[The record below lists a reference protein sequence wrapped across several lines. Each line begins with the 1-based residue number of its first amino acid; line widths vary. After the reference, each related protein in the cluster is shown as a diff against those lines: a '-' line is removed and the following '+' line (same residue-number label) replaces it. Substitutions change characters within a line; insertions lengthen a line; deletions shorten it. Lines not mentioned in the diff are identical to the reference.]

1 MPDSIRQIYSRLLII
16 TWVVVS
22 SLPGVSCSSSTDQAA
37 RELPTTLMGKIGSSP
52 NSSNLPG
59 MRLPWSGVQNWVD
72 WLDNPNLEQLGA
84 NQADLLVI
92 DYSANGSATRA
103 FNAIQIQRLRTTRAQ
118 RRIVAYLSIGEA
130 ETYRGYWQKNW
141 RPGQPAWLGAE
152 DADWRGNYWV
162 NYWEPAWQRIIFRY
176 LDAII
181 GAGFDGVYLDRIDA
195 YAEDYAAGHENDM
208 VQFVK
213 AIARY
218 ARTHSPLGEDFGIIV
233 QNAEELAGAH
243 PDYVRLI
250 TGIGREEVYT
260 RATNHQTSA
269 AEQARVERWLDL
281 FLHNS
286 RGKLVLTVD
295 YATQLDL
302 ICRTYRLARARG
314 YVPYVTQVTLDR
326 LSPSPSCP

>member
-1 MPDSIRQIYSRLLII
+1 MSDSVRRIYSRLLII
-16 TWVVVS
+16 TWVMVS
-22 SLPGVSCSSSTDQAA
+22 SLPGLSCSVSTGQAMKEPLA
-37 RELPTTLMGKIGSSP
+37 IQTGETGRPP
-52 NSSNLPG
+52 NSPDLSRT
-59 MRLPWSGVQNWVD
+59 RLPWSAVQNWVD
-72 WLDNPNLEQLGA
+72 WLDNPNLEQLEA
-84 NQADLLVI
+84 SQADLLVI
-92 DYSANGSATRA
+92 DYSANGSAIRA
-103 FNAIQIQRLRTTRAQ
+103 FNAVQLRRLRATRAQ

-130 ETYRGYWQKNW
+130 EAYRGYWQKDW

-152 DADWRGNYWV
+152 DADWQGNYWV
-162 NYWEPAWQRIIFRY
+162 NYWEPAWQRIIYRY

-181 GAGFDGVYLDRIDA
+181 DAGFDGVYLDRVDA
-195 YAEDYAAGHENDM
+195 YEEDYAAGHENDM

-218 ARTHSPLGEDFGIIV
+218 ARIHSPLGEDFGIIV

-243 PDYVRLI
+243 PDYVRLV

-260 RATNHQTSA
+260 RAMDHQTSA
-269 AEQARVERWLDL
+269 TEQARVERWLDL
-281 FLHNS
+281 FLYNS

-314 YVPYVTQVTLDR
+314 YVPYVTQATLDH
-326 LSPSPSCP
+326 LSLKPLCS